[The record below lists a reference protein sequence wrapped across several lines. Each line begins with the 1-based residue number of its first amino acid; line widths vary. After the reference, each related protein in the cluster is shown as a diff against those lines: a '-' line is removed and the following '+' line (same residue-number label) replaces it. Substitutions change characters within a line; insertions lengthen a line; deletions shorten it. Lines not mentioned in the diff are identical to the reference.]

1 MLDIFVPLLTFFPS
15 QFNLFLMKLF
25 ITIFILIFLTQPVY
39 AKELKHKA
47 TYQKEWCAKHNGEID
62 YKTQESSTVDC
73 LTNNYSIMFDF
84 AEKWVQAMK
93 KSRHQSLSTGKA
105 PGVVLILQN
114 SADEKH
120 LFKLREVVE
129 KRRLGI
135 KIWTV
140 GRDVELP
147 CDIKGDVDNDGDK
160 IYHIIGQQMYD
171 ATVVNPKQGET
182 WFCSYEEAE
191 TAGWKPFL
199 KAKPINIQELGGWVN
214 RY

>member
-1 MLDIFVPLLTFFPS
+1 MLIMRHIAFTFTFIFCTIVAAPS
-15 QFNLFLMKLF
+15 
-25 ITIFILIFLTQPVY
+25 Y
-39 AKELKHKA
+39 AMSEA
-47 TYQKEWCAKHNGEID
+47 EYQKEWCAKHNGEIN
-62 YKTQESSTVDC
+62 YKNQESSTVDC
-73 LTNNYSIMFDF
+73 LTNNYSIEFDF
-84 AEKWVQAMK
+84 AEKWVQSMR
-93 KSRHQSLSTGKA
+93 KSRDQSLSTGKL

-114 SADEKH
+114 SADENY

-191 TAGWKPFL
+191 EAGWKPFL
-199 KAKPINIQELGGWVN
+199 KGKPINVQELGGWVN

>member
-1 MLDIFVPLLTFFPS
+1 MKHIAFTF
-15 QFNLFLMKLF
+15 LFCTMVAAPAYS
-25 ITIFILIFLTQPVY
+25 ISE
-39 AKELKHKA
+39 AE
-47 TYQKEWCAKHNGEID
+47 YQNDWCAKRNGEIN
-62 YKTQESSTVDC
+62 YKTQDSSTVDC
-73 LTNNYSIMFDF
+73 LTDNYSIEFES

-105 PGVVLILQN
+105 PGIVLILQN

-129 KRRLGI
+129 KRRLGV

-171 ATVVNPKQGET
+171 ATVINPRQGET

-191 TAGWKPFL
+191 EAGWKPFL
-199 KAKPINIQELGGWVN
+199 KKKPINIQELGGWVD

>member
-1 MLDIFVPLLTFFPS
+1 MKHILFTFIFCTVVAAS
-15 QFNLFLMKLF
+15 A
-25 ITIFILIFLTQPVY
+25 Y
-39 AKELKHKA
+39 AMSEGE
-47 TYQKEWCAKHNGEID
+47 YQKEWCAKHNGEID
-62 YKTQESSTVDC
+62 YKTQDKTTVDC
-73 LTNNYSIMFDF
+73 LTDTYAVELDY
-84 AEKWVQAMK
+84 AEKWVQSMR
-93 KSRHQSLSTGKA
+93 KSRDHSLSTGKA

-120 LFKLREVVE
+120 LFKLRKVVE

-191 TAGWKPFL
+191 AAGWKPFL
-199 KAKPINIQELGGWVN
+199 KAKPINIQELGGWTN

>member
-1 MLDIFVPLLTFFPS
+1 MIFTF
-15 QFNLFLMKLF
+15 LFCTM
-25 ITIFILIFLTQPVY
+25 IATTTY
-39 AKELKHKA
+39 AVSEA
-47 TYQKEWCAKHNGEID
+47 EYQKEWCAKRNGEID
-62 YKTQESSTVDC
+62 YKTQEGSTVDC
-73 LTNNYSIMFDF
+73 LTDNYSIEFDF
-84 AEKWVQAMK
+84 AKKWVQAMK

-114 SADEKH
+114 SADEKY

-135 KIWTV
+135 KIWAV

-171 ATVVNPKQGET
+171 ATVVNPRQGET

-191 TAGWKPFL
+191 EAGWKPFL

>member
-1 MLDIFVPLLTFFPS
+1 MRHITFTFLICTMMAAPS
-15 QFNLFLMKLF
+15 
-25 ITIFILIFLTQPVY
+25 Y
-39 AKELKHKA
+39 AMSEAEYK
-47 TYQKEWCAKHNGEID
+47 KEWCAKHNGEMN

-73 LTNNYSIMFDF
+73 LTDNYSIEFDF
-84 AEKWVQAMK
+84 AEKWVQSMR
-93 KSRHQSLSTGKA
+93 KSRDQSLSTGKL

-114 SADEKH
+114 SADENY

-191 TAGWKPFL
+191 EAGWKPFL
-199 KAKPINIQELGGWVN
+199 KGKPINVQELGGWVN

>member
-1 MLDIFVPLLTFFPS
+1 MMVAAPA
-15 QFNLFLMKLF
+15 
-25 ITIFILIFLTQPVY
+25 Y
-39 AKELKHKA
+39 AKSEAEYK
-47 TYQKEWCAKHNGEID
+47 KEWCAKHNGEIN
-62 YKTQESSTVDC
+62 YKTQESSKVDC
-73 LTNNYSIMFDF
+73 LTDNYSIEFDF
-84 AEKWVQAMK
+84 AEKWVQSMR
-93 KSRHQSLSTGKA
+93 KSRDQSLSTGKL

-114 SADEKH
+114 SADENY

-191 TAGWKPFL
+191 EAGWKPFL
-199 KAKPINIQELGGWVN
+199 KAKPINVRELGGWVD

>member
-1 MLDIFVPLLTFFPS
+1 MAAS
-15 QFNLFLMKLF
+15 A
-25 ITIFILIFLTQPVY
+25 Y
-39 AKELKHKA
+39 AMSEA
-47 TYQKEWCAKHNGEID
+47 EYQKEWCAKHNGEID
-62 YKTQESSTVDC
+62 YKTQEKTTVDC
-73 LTNNYSIMFDF
+73 LTDTYSVELDY
-84 AEKWVQAMK
+84 AEKWVQAMR
-93 KSRHQSLSTGKA
+93 KSRDHSLSTGKA

-120 LFKLREVVE
+120 LFKLRQVVE

-147 CDIKGDVDNDGDK
+147 CDIKGDIDNDGDK

-191 TAGWKPFL
+191 EAGWKPFL
-199 KAKPINIQELGGWVN
+199 KAKPINVQELGGWVN

>member
-73 LTNNYSIMFDF
+73 LTNNYSIEFDF

-114 SADEKH
+114 PQTKS
-120 LFKLREVVE
+120 
-129 KRRLGI
+129 
-135 KIWTV
+135 T
-140 GRDVELP
+140 
-147 CDIKGDVDNDGDK
+147 CS
-160 IYHIIGQQMYD
+160 
-171 ATVVNPKQGET
+171 
-182 WFCSYEEAE
+182 SYE
-191 TAGWKPFL
+191 KLL
-199 KAKPINIQELGGWVN
+199 KKDV
-214 RY
+214 

>member
-1 MLDIFVPLLTFFPS
+1 MTLQSSPIILFRMKHIAFTF
-15 QFNLFLMKLF
+15 LFFTM
-25 ITIFILIFLTQPVY
+25 IAAPAY
-39 AKELKHKA
+39 AMSEA
-47 TYQKEWCAKHNGEID
+47 EYQKEWCAKHNGEID

-73 LTNNYSIMFDF
+73 LTDNYSIEFDF

-114 SADEKH
+114 SADEKY

-135 KIWTV
+135 KIWAV

-171 ATVVNPKQGET
+171 ATVVNPRQGET

-191 TAGWKPFL
+191 EAGWKPFL

>member
-1 MLDIFVPLLTFFPS
+1 MMLAAPA
-15 QFNLFLMKLF
+15 
-25 ITIFILIFLTQPVY
+25 Y
-39 AKELKHKA
+39 AMSEA
-47 TYQKEWCAKHNGEID
+47 EYQKQWCAKHNGEID
-62 YKTQESSTVDC
+62 YKTQDKTTVDC
-73 LTNNYSIMFDF
+73 LTDTYSVELDL
-84 AEKWVQAMK
+84 AEKWVQAMR
-93 KSRHQSLSTGKA
+93 KSRDQSLSTGKA

-120 LFKLREVVE
+120 LFKIREVVE

-191 TAGWKPFL
+191 EAGWKPFL
-199 KAKPINIQELGGWVN
+199 KAKPINVRELGGWVD

>member
-1 MLDIFVPLLTFFPS
+1 MKNILFTFIFCTVVAAS
-15 QFNLFLMKLF
+15 A
-25 ITIFILIFLTQPVY
+25 Y
-39 AKELKHKA
+39 AMSEA
-47 TYQKEWCAKHNGEID
+47 EYQKEWCAKHNGEID
-62 YKTQESSTVDC
+62 YKTQDKTTVDC
-73 LTNNYSIMFDF
+73 LTDTYSVELDY
-84 AEKWVQAMK
+84 AEKWVQAMR
-93 KSRHQSLSTGKA
+93 KSSDHSLRTGKA

-120 LFKLREVVE
+120 LFKLRKIVE

-191 TAGWKPFL
+191 AAGWKPFL
-199 KAKPINIQELGGWVN
+199 KAKPINIQELGGWTN